1 MARTNIPVTALASI
15 NQQAANSFDVTST
28 AADVSNGNMF
38 DITGREMLLV
48 ENTDD
53 DTAYTFTIGS
63 APDKLGRS
71 GDITTY
77 SLNFGEK
84 ALLGPFP
91 MEGWNSSGKLN
102 INGSNAAIKFL
113 PFRIPNTL

>member
-1 MARTNIPVTALASI
+1 MARTDIPVTTVASI
-15 NQQAANSFDVTST
+15 NQQAANSFDVAGT
-28 AADVSNGNMF
+28 AADTSNGNSF
-38 DITGREMLLV
+38 TVTGREMLLV

-53 DTAYTFTIGS
+53 DTAYTFTVAS
-63 APDKLGRS
+63 APDRLLRTA
-71 GDITTY
+71 DIVNY

-91 MEGWNSSGKLN
+91 MEGWNNSGKVNLN
-102 INGSNAAIKFL
+102 ASNAAIKFL

>member
-1 MARTNIPVTALASI
+1 MARTNIPVIAPASI
-15 NQQAANSFDVTST
+15 NQSAANSFDVAGTT
-28 AADVSNGNMF
+28 ADVTNGNS
-38 DITGREMLLV
+38 IILTGREMLLV

-63 APDKLGRS
+63 AADELGRL

-91 MEGWNSSGKLN
+91 MKGWSNGGVLN
-102 INGSNAAIKFL
+102 INANNTAIKFL
-113 PFRIPNTL
+113 PFRIPSTL